1 MNVLL
6 SLLLLVAPVK
16 LEHGQFT
23 ILKDGQKIGTE
34 DFSIARRG
42 TGYLVEGKM
51 TIGERTVSSQM
62 ELDDRLAVVSYQVST
77 AEGSLSVKI
86 TSPVS
91 ELQSVVNGQTSSAD
105 FRFPPGGII
114 LDDDFFHHYLIL
126 MYRVAAGQNS
136 YRVCASGDE
145 KRHGDSSPDR
155 CRHVRSRGGRGTAKS
170 HDRCRWQIDKACGSF
185 GECRRAAVR
194 DVIR

>member
-1 MNVLL
+1 VNVLL

-77 AEGSLSVKI
+77 VEGSLSVKI

-136 YRVCASGDE
+136 FTVFVPQE
-145 KRHGDSSPDR
+145 MKN
-155 CRHVRSRGGRGTAKS
+155 GTATVRRTGAGMY
-170 HDRCRWQIDKACGSF
+170 DVEAGDVRLKATTDADGRLTRLVVPSANVVVQ
-185 GECRRAAVR
+185 R
-194 DVIR
+194 

>member
-51 TIGERTVSSQM
+51 TIGDVVKSSRM
-62 ELDDRLAVVSYQVST
+62 ELDANLVATSYEASNRAGT
-77 AEGSLSVKI
+77 IRVKI

-91 ELQSVVNGQTSSAD
+91 ELQSIVNGETSSAD
-105 FRFPPGGII
+105 FRFPEGGAI
-114 LDDDFFHHYLIL
+114 LDNDFFHHYLIL

-145 KRHGDSSPDR
+145 KRDGDSSPDR